1 MTPSRPARISVVA
14 DPPAGVTV
22 AEVLPPD
29 RRLVAGLEAGPEARA
44 THLGDDILAAAD
56 SAPGEPLV
64 LDMRGV
70 DWIDSGACA
79 VLIRVWKALRQRDQ
93 PLVLCVTDAVHET
106 FRITGLVRLMPVYTD
121 LDAAAAAARTG
132 GHGGTPA

>member
-29 RRLVAGLEAGPEARA
+29 RRLVAGLESGPDARA
-44 THLGDDILAAAD
+44 THLGDDLQAAAD
-56 SAPGEPLV
+56 SAPRDPFV

-79 VLIRVWKALRQRDQ
+79 VLIRVWKALRQRGQ
-93 PLVLCVTDAVHET
+93 PLVLCVTAPVHET
-106 FRITGLVRLMPVYTD
+106 FRITGLVRLIPVFTD
-121 LDAAAAAARTG
+121 LDGAAAAARAG